1 MRARSR
7 VTVKKKVLEF
17 VRERVV
23 EKRKGYYYRLVE

>member
-1 MRARSR
+1 
-7 VTVKKKVLEF
+7 VKKKVLEF